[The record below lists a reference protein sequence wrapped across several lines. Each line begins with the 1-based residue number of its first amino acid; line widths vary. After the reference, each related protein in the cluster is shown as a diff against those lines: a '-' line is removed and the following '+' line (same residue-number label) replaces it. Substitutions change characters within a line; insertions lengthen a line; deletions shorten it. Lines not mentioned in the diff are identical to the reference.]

1 MDLFCRFCETTADK
15 DLAEEALGRHGDE
28 RVARGG
34 GDVAAV
40 DVTPFGSL
48 GQVGFTRVGLEVE
61 RELAL
66 DRTHHRR
73 GPRHTEGHVVRL
85 QNLDRTHQAD
95 GEERGHETDG
105 YERDQGLLRHSP
117 PIVPPIACQTMM
129 RKTEPN
135 HQPLAATTISTSL
148 HQGVCECVA
157 SVDDNP
163 TAREAPHRKLVA
175 GQGPVIDTPVSSDY
189 SLLLAADTIVVGTE
203 AVCASREASA
213 GQSSSGI

>member
-1 MDLFCRFCETTADK
+1 MSVGSSSRPTTEPVRSAVGSGAIVVVVYVRWTSFAASAKTTADK

-95 GEERGHETDG
+95 GEERGHETD
-105 YERDQGLLRHSP
+105 
-117 PIVPPIACQTMM
+117 
-129 RKTEPN
+129 
-135 HQPLAATTISTSL
+135 
-148 HQGVCECVA
+148 
-157 SVDDNP
+157 
-163 TAREAPHRKLVA
+163 
-175 GQGPVIDTPVSSDY
+175 
-189 SLLLAADTIVVGTE
+189 
-203 AVCASREASA
+203 
-213 GQSSSGI
+213 